1 VQFGECLVNPKVKR
15 QAGGEGIFKLI
26 SDKYC
31 NSTTESIF
39 LWKILSNRQ
48 FSKVSLN
55 ITLL

>member
-39 LWKILSNRQ
+39 CGK
-48 FSKVSLN
+48 FSVTDSSPKYR
-55 ITLL
+55 